1 MSGIEVGFAVIGAV
15 AALISAYKDG
25 DKIWKRIKEKRA
37 RKLGHEPPSTGL
49 EKALR
54 RGHEEIG
61 SLAEEYPQ
69 AQLDG
74 NVPLS
79 LYKTSW
85 LTPNSSRCQRAE
97 RPYPRATRK
106 SSGTACRRRPR

>member
-1 MSGIEVGFAVIGAV
+1 MSGIEVGLAVVAAT

-49 EKALR
+49 ENALR

-61 SLAEEYPQ
+61 SLAGEYPQ
-69 AQLDG
+69 ARLDG
-74 NVPLS
+74 MFIAILFK
-79 LYKTSW
+79 L
-85 LTPNSSRCQRAE
+85 R
-97 RPYPRATRK
+97 
-106 SSGTACRRRPR
+106 G